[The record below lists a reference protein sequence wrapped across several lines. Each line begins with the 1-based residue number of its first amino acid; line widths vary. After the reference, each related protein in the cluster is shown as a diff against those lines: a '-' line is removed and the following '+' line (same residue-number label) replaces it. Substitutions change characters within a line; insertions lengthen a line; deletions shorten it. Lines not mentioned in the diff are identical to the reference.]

1 MAKETAPGARKQAA
15 HPPYLQ
21 MITEA
26 LTTLKERTGSSV
38 PAMVKFLEQKYGPS
52 LPENFRK
59 MLTMQLKKLVESE
72 RLVKVKNSFKVA
84 AEKPKPKSIPAATSK
99 KEKKAAS
106 SNKDNKAKSKAAGPS
121 KSGKGTGESDN
132 KEKKSQ
138 NAKVSEAKKVVKK
151 AMKTKRL
158 SLVKSPDAVKNKK
171 KAAAGA
177 AKEKSKKVVKKKAM
191 KTKRLSLVKSPDAV
205 KNKKKAAAGAAKEKS
220 KKAVKSDN
228 APGKSTKKK
237 TTAAAGKKQ

>member
-72 RLVKVKNSFKVA
+72 RLVKVKNSFKLA

-99 KEKKAAS
+99 KEK
-106 SNKDNKAKSKAAGPS
+106 
-121 KSGKGTGESDN
+121 E
-132 KEKKSQ
+132 
-138 NAKVSEAKKVVKK
+138 KVVKK

-220 KKAVKSDN
+220 KKAVKSGN